1 MDKSIKV
8 MGVLDWGLLF
18 CLSILWGGSFFF
30 GKVALSELK
39 PFTVVLGR
47 VCIAAIALNIIVRV
61 AGNKMPSS
69 PRIWVAFL
77 IMGLLNNLIPF
88 SLIFWGQT
96 QIASS
101 LAAILNA
108 TTPVWAVLL
117 AHFLTSDERLT
128 VNRLVGVLFSLVGV
142 VVMIGLDALNGFG
155 TNVIAQL
162 AVLGAAISYSFAGIY
177 GKRFKGIPPI
187 VTATGQLTGT
197 TIMMIPLALVIDK
210 PWLLPMPS
218 VQVLGALLGLALLC
232 TALAYII
239 YFRLLATT
247 GATNLLLVTFL
258 IPVSAIILGTTFLN
272 EKLSMEQVVGM
283 GLIGLGLI
291 AIDGRFLKKIQRHL
305 QNGKTT
311 RSSIP
316 EDYSI

>member
-1 MDKSIKV
+1 MNNSIKV
-8 MGVLDWGLLF
+8 MGVLEWVLLV

-47 VCIAAIALNIIVRV
+47 VCIAAIVLNIIVR
-61 AGNKMPSS
+61 ATGNRMPSS
-69 PRIWVAFL
+69 PRMWTAFL
-77 IMGLLNNLIPF
+77 VMGLLNNLVPF
-88 SLIFWGQT
+88 SLIFWAQT
-96 QIASS
+96 QIPSS

-117 AHFLTSDERLT
+117 AHFMTSDERLT
-128 VNRLVGVLFSLVGV
+128 VNRIGGVLFSLTGV
-142 VVMIGLDALNGFG
+142 VVMIGPDALDGLG
-155 TNVIAQL
+155 INVIAQL

-177 GKRFKGIPPI
+177 GKRFKGTPPI
-187 VTATGQLTGT
+187 MTAAGQITGT
-197 TIMMIPLALVIDK
+197 TIMMIPIALVVDK

-218 VQVLGALLGLALLC
+218 SYVWGALLGLALLS

-239 YFRLLATT
+239 YFRLLSTA

-258 IPVSAIILGTTFLN
+258 IPVSAILLGTAFLD
-272 EKLSMEQVVGM
+272 EKLSIGQIVGM
-283 GLIGLGLI
+283 GLIGFGLM
-291 AIDGRFLKKIQRHL
+291 AIDGRFIKIIHRCL
-305 QNGKTT
+305 QNSKATQP
-311 RSSIP
+311 SIP